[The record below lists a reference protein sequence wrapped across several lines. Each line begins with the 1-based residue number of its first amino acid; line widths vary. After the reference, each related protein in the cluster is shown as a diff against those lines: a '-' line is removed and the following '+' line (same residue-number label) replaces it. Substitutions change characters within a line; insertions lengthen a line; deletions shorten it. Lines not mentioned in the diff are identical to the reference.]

1 MFNSDIAEVTRFSY
15 FNLHSQI
22 LQFYFKDVIGDYWNM
37 RYGKKDIKVQA
48 GQYRLVSRRGHVR
61 SL

>member
-22 LQFYFKDVIGDYWNM
+22 LQFYFKDVIGDY
-37 RYGKKDIKVQA
+37 
-48 GQYRLVSRRGHVR
+48 
-61 SL
+61 